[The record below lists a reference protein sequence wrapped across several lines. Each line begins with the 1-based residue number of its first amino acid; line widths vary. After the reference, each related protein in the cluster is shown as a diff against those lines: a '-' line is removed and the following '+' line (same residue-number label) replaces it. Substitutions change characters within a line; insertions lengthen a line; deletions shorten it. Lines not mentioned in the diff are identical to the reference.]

1 MKLPSASSDP
11 AVQYCHKA
19 AFLDRDGV
27 INVDYG
33 YVSRWEDFEFLPGA
47 IEGMRLL
54 QDAGY
59 KLVIITNQSGIARG
73 YFGEG
78 DYQELTAAYDDFLS
92 RQGVTLSG
100 IYHCP
105 HHPDYPAV
113 DQPSPC
119 NCRKPAPGLL
129 LQAINELKINPRE
142 SALFGDSARDL
153 QAGDKA
159 SVGKLY
165 LIGSSPAFLRNAVH
179 VTAPWSASP
188 SLLEAV
194 KQLLL

>member
-1 MKLPSASSDP
+1 MSSYP
-11 AVQYCHKA
+11 TVEYCHKA

-27 INVDYG
+27 INVDHG

-54 QDAGY
+54 QDSGY
-59 KLVIITNQSGIARG
+59 KLVVVTNQSGIARG
-73 YFGEG
+73 YFSED
-78 DYQELTAAYDDFLS
+78 DYQELTATYEDFLS
-92 RQGVTLSG
+92 SQGVTLSG

-105 HHPDYPAV
+105 HHPSYPTA
-113 DQPSPC
+113 DQTAPC

-129 LQAINELKINPRE
+129 FQAINELRINPLQ

-179 VTAPWSASP
+179 ATAPWSISP

-194 KQLLL
+194 KEFVL